1 MNADD
6 PQTATPA
13 TPAAEPASPPAQDT
27 GFNARHLPGTPAG
40 ELKGMLPGMAFIGMY
55 LLLFAMLNAFA
66 ALRGIYGA
74 GLPRYGIF
82 GICTLMVI
90 GVFGFLRLRRWGWSI
105 VAAGYL
111 LLAAGDFYL
120 YSQKHVGFLLIRAL
134 FSIVFFLYL
143 SRTEV
148 RERLH

>member
-1 MNADD
+1 MTTDD
-6 PQTATPA
+6 PQPTTTPPS
-13 TPAAEPASPPAQDT
+13 TPTPAQDT
-27 GFNARHLPGTPAG
+27 DFAARHLPGTPAG

-55 LLLFAMLNAFA
+55 MLLLAMLNAFA
-66 ALRGIYGA
+66 ALHGIYGN
-74 GLPRYGIF
+74 GLPRFGLF

-90 GVFGFLRLRRWGWSI
+90 GVFGFLRLRRWGWAI
-105 VAAGYL
+105 VAAGFL

-120 YSQKHVGFLLIRAL
+120 YSHQHVGFLLIRAL

-148 RERLH
+148 RERLR

>member
-1 MNADD
+1 MNPDD
-6 PQTATPA
+6 PQPPA
-13 TPAAEPASPPAQDT
+13 TPSSTPPPSPAQDT
-27 GFNARHLPGTPAG
+27 GFATRHLPGTPAG

-55 LLLFAMLNAFA
+55 LLLLAMLNAFA
-66 ALRGIYGA
+66 ALHGIYGA

-105 VAAGYL
+105 VAAGFL

-120 YSQKHVGFLLIRAL
+120 YSRKHIGFLLIRGL

-148 RERLH
+148 RERLR

>member
-1 MNADD
+1 MNPDD
-6 PQTATPA
+6 PQPPTT
-13 TPAAEPASPPAQDT
+13 EPPSTSPAQDK
-27 GFNARHLPGTPAG
+27 GFATRHLPGTPAG

-55 LLLFAMLNAFA
+55 LLLLAMLNAFA
-66 ALRGIYGA
+66 ALHGIYGA

-105 VAAGYL
+105 VAAGFL

-120 YSQKHVGFLLIRAL
+120 YSRKHIGFLLIRGL

>member
-1 MNADD
+1 MNPDGPED
-6 PQTATPA
+6 PQPS
-13 TPAAEPASPPAQDT
+13 AAEPPAPPAQDT
-27 GFNARHLPGTPAG
+27 GFSTRHLPGTPAG

-55 LLLFAMLNAFA
+55 LLLLAMLNAFA

-105 VAAGYL
+105 VAAGFL

-120 YSQKHVGFLLIRAL
+120 YSRRHIGFLLIRGL

>member
-1 MNADD
+1 
-6 PQTATPA
+6 
-13 TPAAEPASPPAQDT
+13 
-27 GFNARHLPGTPAG
+27 
-40 ELKGMLPGMAFIGMY
+40 MLPGMAVHRHVPS
-55 LLLFAMLNAFA
+55 A
-66 ALRGIYGA
+66 ARHAQRLRSA
-74 GLPRYGIF
+74 AWHLSAPDSPRYGIF

-105 VAAGYL
+105 VAAGFL

-120 YSQKHVGFLLIRAL
+120 YSHQHVGFLLIRAL

-148 RERLH
+148 RERLR

>member
-1 MNADD
+1 MTTND
-6 PQTATPA
+6 PQPPTTSPSTPTPA
-13 TPAAEPASPPAQDT
+13 RDT
-27 GFNARHLPGTPAG
+27 DFAARHLPGTPAG

-55 LLLFAMLNAFA
+55 MLLLAMLNAFA
-66 ALRGIYGA
+66 ALHGIYGN
-74 GLPRYGIF
+74 GLPRFGLF

-90 GVFGFLRLRRWGWSI
+90 GVFGFLRLRRWGWAI
-105 VAAGYL
+105 VAAGFL

-120 YSQKHVGFLLIRAL
+120 YSHQHVGFLLIRAL

>member
-1 MNADD
+1 MTPDD
-6 PQTATPA
+6 PQPTTASSST
-13 TPAAEPASPPAQDT
+13 PAQDRDFAT
-27 GFNARHLPGTPAG
+27 RRLPGTPAG

-55 LLLFAMLNAFA
+55 MLLLAMLNAFA
-66 ALRGIYGA
+66 ALHGIYGN
-74 GLPRYGIF
+74 GLPRYGLF

-90 GVFGFLRLRRWGWSI
+90 GVFGFLRLRRWGWAI
-105 VAAGYL
+105 VAAGFL

-120 YSQKHVGFLLIRAL
+120 YAHQHIGFLLIRAL

-148 RERLH
+148 RERLR

>member
-1 MNADD
+1 MNTED
-6 PQTATPA
+6 PQTAPV

-66 ALRGIYGA
+66 ALRGIYGV

-105 VAAGYL
+105 VAAGFL

-120 YSQKHVGFLLIRAL
+120 YSRKHIGFLLIRGL